1 MPYTRPSL
9 QTIIDRIISDLNN
22 RVDNSQTFL
31 RRSVFKILANVLG
44 GALHLVYE
52 YINFVKDQLF
62 ITYADVEHLERHG
75 TEYGIYRNAGVKATG
90 TTVVNGTAGITIT
103 AGTELEDSSGLKYK
117 TTADSTITAGGTAN
131 LTLIASE
138 VGEDYD
144 QDASTVLSF
153 ITALAGVNLDT
164 TVDSDGITGGEDEE
178 TDEEYRA
185 RVLLRKR
192 YPPHGGIANDYE
204 NWALEYAGVT
214 RAWAIPEYQG
224 IGTIGL
230 IFVFDDNDPIFPNET
245 TRDLVRDYIIEHSD
259 PVLGKDVG
267 IPVTAEPGF
276 FTPGA
281 TALTVDFDIQL
292 SPNNSTV
299 QAAVDANLADLILT
313 RGGPGQT

>member
-1 MPYTRPSL
+1 M
-9 QTIIDRIISDLNN
+9 
-22 RVDNSQTFL
+22 
-31 RRSVFKILANVLG
+31 
-44 GALHLVYE
+44 
-52 YINFVKDQLF
+52 
-62 ITYADVEHLERHG
+62 
-75 TEYGIYRNAGVKATG
+75 
-90 TTVVNGTAGITIT
+90 
-103 AGTELEDSSGLKYK
+103 
-117 TTADSTITAGGTAN
+117 
-131 LTLIASE
+131 
-138 VGEDYD
+138 
-144 QDASTVLSF
+144 
-153 ITALAGVNLDT
+153 
-164 TVDSDGITGGEDEE
+164 
-178 TDEEYRA
+178 
-185 RVLLRKR
+185 
-192 YPPHGGIANDYE
+192 
-204 NWALEYAGVT
+204 EYAGVT

-313 RGGPGQT
+313 RGGPGQTITISQMYEAITTATGEVKSIINSPSADVTANTTQVHVLGDITYGEYVG